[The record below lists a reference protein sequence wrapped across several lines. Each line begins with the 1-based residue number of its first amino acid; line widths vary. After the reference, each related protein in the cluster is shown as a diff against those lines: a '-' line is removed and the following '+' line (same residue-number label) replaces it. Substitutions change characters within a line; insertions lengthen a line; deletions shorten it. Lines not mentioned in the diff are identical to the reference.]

1 MEEYDEYMQRIEEEE
16 CEYTDK
22 KKELDELREKQFMLA
37 MADYWDADDYR
48 YDSELHQRIME
59 LENELGEVS

>member
-1 MEEYDEYMQRIEEEE
+1 MEEYDEYMQRIEDEE

-22 KKELDELREKQFMLA
+22 KKELDELREKRFMLA
-37 MADYWDADDYR
+37 MSDHWDADDYR
-48 YDSELHQRIME
+48 YDDELYQRIME